1 MSGVPA
7 HAAVETSARRRRG
20 YLGRQRDAALMEYLR
35 EMAQLLL
42 LLLLLMLLQGRVE
55 AVVGGASVKRR
66 RRGCKRRMRSLALH
80 QIQTRRRILSRFRPD
95 LTRLLLL
102 LLLLLLLW
110 RRWREDA
117 WRRVFAAL
125 FDLLLGG
132 AGVTLN
138 VFA

>member
-7 HAAVETSARRRRG
+7 HAAVETGARRRRG
-20 YLGRQRDAALMEYLR
+20 YLGRQRDAALVEYLR
-35 EMAQLLL
+35 EMAQLLLLLL

-80 QIQTRRRILSRFRPD
+80 QIQTRWRVLSRFRPD

-102 LLLLLLLW
+102 LLVLLLL
-110 RRWREDA
+110 
-117 WRRVFAAL
+117 V
-125 FDLLLGG
+125 LLL
-132 AGVTLN
+132 VLW
-138 VFA
+138 